1 MKKFVFCALAVVV
14 GMVFVS
20 VGFAGQQ
27 NTGCGLG
34 SLIFEGHD
42 GLISQTCAATFN
54 GTFGNQTFGI
64 TTGTSNCEQF
74 ETMWAN
80 KKLNTFVAE
89 NMDNLAK
96 DIAQGNGEYV
106 NTLAVLIEVPEGER
120 ADFYSRLQTNFS
132 RIYTSDKVTHV
143 DVLKNI
149 ETVMSS
155 S

>member
-1 MKKFVFCALAVVV
+1 MKKLVFLVVPVFAV
-14 GMVFVS
+14 MVFVG
-20 VGFAGQQ
+20 VGFADQQ

-34 SLIFEGHD
+34 SLIFVDHD

-106 NTLAVLIEVPEGER
+106 NTLAVLIEVPEGKR

-149 ETVMSS
+149 ETLMSS

>member
-1 MKKFVFCALAVVV
+1 MKKLAVLVSAV
-14 GMVFVS
+14 FTVMVFVG
-20 VGFAGQQ
+20 VGFADQQ

-80 KKLNTFVAE
+80 KKVTTFVAE

-96 DIAQGNGEYV
+96 DIAQGNGEYL
-106 NTLAVLIEVPEGER
+106 NTLAVLLEVPDGER
-120 ADFYSRLQTNFS
+120 IEFYAKLQTNFS
-132 RIYTSDKVTHV
+132 NIYPSDNVSHV

-149 ETVMSS
+149 EAVVSS

>member
-1 MKKFVFCALAVVV
+1 MKKLVFLVVPIFTV
-14 GMVFVS
+14 MVFVG
-20 VGFAGQQ
+20 VGFADRQ

>member
-1 MKKFVFCALAVVV
+1 MKKLVFLVVPVFAV
-14 GMVFVS
+14 MVFVG
-20 VGFAGQQ
+20 VGFADQQ

-80 KKLNTFVAE
+80 KKLNIFVAE

-96 DIAQGNGEYV
+96 DIAQGNGEYLH
-106 NTLAVLIEVPEGER
+106 TLAVLVEVPEGER
-120 ADFYSRLQTNFS
+120 ADFYAKLQTNFS
-132 RIYTSDKVTHV
+132 NIYTSDQLSHL

-149 ETVMSS
+149 EDVVSS

>member
-1 MKKFVFCALAVVV
+1 MKKLVFLVVPVFAV
-14 GMVFVS
+14 MVFVG
-20 VGFAGQQ
+20 VGFADQQ

-106 NTLAVLIEVPEGER
+106 NTLAVLIEVPEGKR

-149 ETVMSS
+149 ETLMSS

>member
-1 MKKFVFCALAVVV
+1 MKKLVFLVVPVFAV
-14 GMVFVS
+14 MVFVG
-20 VGFAGQQ
+20 VGFADRQ

-149 ETVMSS
+149 ETLMSS